1 MPQRL
6 RHLLAELPWAGNDIE
21 HNPIFVNLF
30 FFRVSDEAPIKQRE
44 DYALGHMPALKS
56 ERGVLAIDKRAAL
69 LAFATV
75 TSSYTSLTTNSQ
87 VALEQLYQ
95 NTRTTQLL
103 ESYYQQWFGC
113 GNDLVNYNNLATAVD
128 NGVPTRPPW

>member
-1 MPQRL
+1 
-6 RHLLAELPWAGNDIE
+6 
-21 HNPIFVNLF
+21 
-30 FFRVSDEAPIKQRE
+30 
-44 DYALGHMPALKS
+44 MPALKS

-103 ESYYQQWFGC
+103 ESYYQQW
-113 GNDLVNYNNLATAVD
+113 LAAV
-128 NGVPTRPPW
+128 TIWSTTTILPPLWTMGYLRDRLGSRDS

>member
-1 MPQRL
+1 
-6 RHLLAELPWAGNDIE
+6 
-21 HNPIFVNLF
+21 
-30 FFRVSDEAPIKQRE
+30 
-44 DYALGHMPALKS
+44 MPALKS